1 MSQVYPNFTEKGAGQ
16 RNTAAPIQTK
26 RVAFTGTGSA
36 QQVSLTWDQPFADT
50 NYTVVY
56 SIEVT
61 AGNTITSQGSLE
73 KTLQGITVVDI
84 VASNGFSYVL
94 HAVAFH
100 D

>member
-1 MSQVYPNFTEKGAGQ
+1 VQ
-16 RNTAAPIQTK
+16 TA

-36 QQVSLTWDQPFADT
+36 QQVSLNWGAAFADT

-61 AGNTITSQGSLE
+61 SGNQITSQGCVT
-73 KTLQGITVVDI
+73 KTASGITIVDI
-84 VASNGFSYVL
+84 VATGGFSYVL
-94 HAVAFH
+94 HAAAFH

>member
-1 MSQVYPNFTEKGAGQ
+1 MSQHYPNFTCADGARPGPAPVQ
-16 RNTAAPIQTK
+16 TA

-36 QQVSLTWDQPFADT
+36 QQVSLSWGKAFADA

-61 AGNTITSQGSLE
+61 AGNEITSQGCLT
-73 KTLQGITVVDI
+73 KTASGITVNDI
-84 VASNGFSYVL
+84 VANSGYSYVL